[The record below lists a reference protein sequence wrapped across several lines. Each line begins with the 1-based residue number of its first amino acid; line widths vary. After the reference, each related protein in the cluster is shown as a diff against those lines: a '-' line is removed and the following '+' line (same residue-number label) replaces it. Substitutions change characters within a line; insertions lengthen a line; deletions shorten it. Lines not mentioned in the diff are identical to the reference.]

1 MKLTSE
7 LAQYI
12 INYTSRFIHV
22 VINIMDTDAMIIAST
37 DSVRIG
43 EKHLGARKVLM
54 TGQPY
59 TMRPEEALRYPN
71 VVPGISLP
79 IHFQNDIIGVVG
91 VGIGEHDE
99 TIGRMLQSTTELLI
113 EQVTLK
119 ESVNAEEQVR
129 NEFLTHLLTDPWHN
143 NEFYF
148 NYQIK
153 LHHFNPAQCY
163 LIATVAFPDNT
174 FETSETD
181 GGDSEIVYYERSI
194 SRLMDTIKLRLNSLQ
209 ARLVFIPNA
218 LTFLVPYNENSLL
231 SKQHFLNKFIHSLD
245 FVLSQTLQPDYRIGI
260 GGYADN
266 MTQIHTQY
274 KHAASALKI
283 AAFTNPDKKITDF
296 RDICFEHLLLNIPTS
311 KQSHYIQHII
321 GPLLHS
327 DPDKNTW
334 IQTLEAYFDN
344 NQSLKKTADALFIHR
359 NTLLF
364 RLNRIAEITGFNPQ
378 NLKDAITLYTAL
390 TLWKMQEPS

>member
-194 SRLMDTIKLRLNSLQ
+194 SRLMDTIKLRLNSCK
-209 ARLVFIPNA
+209 P
-218 LTFLVPYNENSLL
+218 
-231 SKQHFLNKFIHSLD
+231 
-245 FVLSQTLQPDYRIGI
+245 
-260 GGYADN
+260 
-266 MTQIHTQY
+266 
-274 KHAASALKI
+274 
-283 AAFTNPDKKITDF
+283 
-296 RDICFEHLLLNIPTS
+296 
-311 KQSHYIQHII
+311 
-321 GPLLHS
+321 
-327 DPDKNTW
+327 
-334 IQTLEAYFDN
+334 
-344 NQSLKKTADALFIHR
+344 ALF
-359 NTLLF
+359 LF
-364 RLNRIAEITGFNPQ
+364 RTH
-378 NLKDAITLYTAL
+378 
-390 TLWKMQEPS
+390 